1 MCVRR
6 NLMNKSSRNVIFLV
20 QRVCQMDTHTH
31 KLCNI
36 THTFEKEVTLLGVVH
51 QIGVGGKTQRRGA
64 RHALMRKE

>member
-1 MCVRR
+1 
-6 NLMNKSSRNVIFLV
+6 
-20 QRVCQMDTHTH
+20 MDTHTH

-36 THTFEKEVTLLGVVH
+36 MHTFEKEVTLLGVVH